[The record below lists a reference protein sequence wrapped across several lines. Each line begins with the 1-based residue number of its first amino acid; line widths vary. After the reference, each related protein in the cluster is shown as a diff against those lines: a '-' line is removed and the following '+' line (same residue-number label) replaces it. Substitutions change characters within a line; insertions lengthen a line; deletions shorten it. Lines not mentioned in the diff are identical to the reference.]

1 MSARIIVGLA
11 ADERA
16 AGQIQDAAAESG
28 ELAACSRADELVES
42 VTSTPNVVAVITE
55 LWDVDGRPMAP
66 AVRRLRHWRTT
77 LPVIAFC
84 RLTPRT
90 AREIVTMAAAG
101 VSAIAIRDHEDLG
114 DLLRSVI
121 DPKLYQR
128 RSASSIARTAE
139 ASTAGENKYPWP

>member
-1 MSARIIVGLA
+1 MSARIIIGLA

-28 ELAACSRADELVES
+28 EVAACTRADELVDS
-42 VTSTPNVVAVITE
+42 VTSMPNVVAVITE

-66 AVRRLRHWRTT
+66 AVRRLRHWRAT

-121 DPKLYQR
+121 DPKLHQR
-128 RSASSIARTAE
+128 RSASSITRTAE

>member
-1 MSARIIVGLA
+1 MSPRIIIGLA

-16 AGQIQDAAAESG
+16 AAQIQDAAATSG
-28 ELAACSRADELVES
+28 EVTACTRAEELVES

-55 LWDVDGRPMAP
+55 LWDADGKPMAP
-66 AVRRLRHWRTT
+66 AVRRLRHWRAT

-121 DPKLYQR
+121 DPKLHQR
-128 RSASSIARTAE
+128 RSASSMARTAE
-139 ASTAGENKYPWP
+139 ASTAGEKRYPWP

>member
-16 AGQIQDAAAESG
+16 AGQIQDAAANSG
-28 ELAACSRADELVES
+28 ELTACLRAEELVES
-42 VTSTPNVVAVITE
+42 VTNTPNVVAVITE

-66 AVRRLRHWRTT
+66 AVRRLRHWRAT

-90 AREIVTMAAAG
+90 AREVVTMAAAG
-101 VSAIAIRDHEDLG
+101 VTAIAIRDHEDLG

-121 DPKLYQR
+121 DPKRYQR
-128 RSASSIARTAE
+128 RSASSITRTADG
-139 ASTAGENKYPWP
+139 STAGENRYPWP

>member
-1 MSARIIVGLA
+1 MRSVIVGLA
-11 ADERA
+11 VDERA
-16 AGQIQDAAAESG
+16 VRQIQDAAA
-28 ELAACSRADELVES
+28 AAADLTSCSRSDELVAS
-42 VTSTPNVVAVITE
+42 VTRTPGVVAVITE
-55 LWDVDGRPMAP
+55 LWDADGRPMAP
-66 AVRRLRHWRTT
+66 AVRRLRHHRAT

-101 VSAIAIRDHEDLG
+101 VSAIALRDHEDLA
-114 DLLRSVI
+114 DLLRAVL
-121 DPKLYQR
+121 DPKAYQR